1 MKKQRLKAVAMT
13 TVLSASALMGSVAQ
27 ADQTLNAILKVGQAK
42 VQSGVQSQAKV
53 DKIADQTASLLQDF
67 KTVNKQIEGLRVYN
81 AQLGKQIASQLRVID
96 ELTVSIDQV
105 TVIERQIQP
114 LILRMLEGLA
124 QMVELDA
131 PFLMAERNERVQ
143 QLRSIQERSDV
154 SVSEKFRQV
163 LEAYKIESEYGRKV
177 ETYKDTLEID
187 GQEREVNILMVG
199 RAALVYQSTDTEKS
213 GAYNRSTRQWEAI
226 DSGEYR
232 AAILKGLKIAKK
244 QATIDIMELPI
255 LAPEAAQ

>member
-13 TVLSASALMGSVAQ
+13 TVLSASALIGSVAQ
-27 ADQTLNAILKVGQAK
+27 ADEKLNAILKVGQTK

-81 AQLGKQIASQLRVID
+81 TQLEKQIASQLRVIS
-96 ELTVSIDQV
+96 ELTTSIDQV
-105 TVIERQIQP
+105 TVMERQIQP
-114 LILRMLEGLA
+114 LILRMLEGLQ
-124 QMVELDA
+124 QMVALDA
-131 PFLMAERNERVQ
+131 PFLKAEREERLQ
-143 QLRSIQERSDV
+143 QLIAIQERSDV

-163 LEAYKIESEYGRKV
+163 LEAYKIESEYGRKL
-177 ETYKDTLEID
+177 EIYKDTLEID

-199 RAALVYQSTDTEKS
+199 RVALVYQTTDTQKS
-213 GAYNRSTRQWEAI
+213 GAYNRKTGQWESI
-226 DSGEYR
+226 DSGDYR

-244 QATIDIMELPI
+244 QATIDIMDLPV
-255 LAPEAAQ
+255 LAPEVAQ

>member
-213 GAYNRSTRQWEAI
+213 GAYNRSTGQWEAI

>member
-1 MKKQRLKAVAMT
+1 MT
-13 TVLSASALMGSVAQ
+13 TVLSASALIASVAQ
-27 ADQTLNAILKVGQAK
+27 ADEKLNAILKVGQTK
-42 VQSGVQSQAKV
+42 VQSGIQSQAKV

-81 AQLGKQIASQLRVID
+81 TQLEKQIASQLKVIG

-105 TVIERQIQP
+105 TVMERQIQP
-114 LILRMLEGLA
+114 LILRMLEGLQ
-124 QMVELDA
+124 QMVALDA
-131 PFLMAERNERVQ
+131 PFLKAEREERLQ
-143 QLRSIQERSDV
+143 QLVAIQERSDV

-163 LEAYKIESEYGRKV
+163 LEAYKIESEYGRKL
-177 ETYKDTLEID
+177 EIYKDTLEID

-199 RAALVYQSTDTEKS
+199 RVALVYQTTDTQKS
-213 GAYNRSTRQWEAI
+213 GAYNRKTGQWEAI
-226 DSGEYR
+226 DSGDYR

-244 QATIDIMELPI
+244 QATIDIMDLPV